1 MNFRNPQG
9 RREMLWP
16 QDLDEI
22 ASDGKTANGCR
33 IAGAE
38 RASV

>member
-1 MNFRNPQG
+1 MNYRNAEG

-22 ASDGKTANGCR
+22 AADGKTKNGGC
-33 IAGAE
+33 IY
-38 RASV
+38 